1 MDVLSVIMIFIV
13 TQDGCTLHV
22 MHSVM
27 YSVHVEYNVQHSE
40 DKMNVHHNVHMEHK
54 GTSNT
59 NTVCNKRMYIPS
71 TVA

>member
-13 TQDGCTLHV
+13 TPDGCTLHV
-22 MHSVM
+22 IHSVM

-40 DKMNVHHNVHMEHK
+40 DKMDVHHTVHMEHK